1 MMNASRNSL
10 IVALQD
16 PSRKRSNT
24 TAGPAKASPPPVVH
38 NNGNPQ
44 LFMRPN
50 LSKLHQEMLMRT
62 KEEGKRVRSMS
73 SVPAPRVVEDVAD
86 KRKSFVEVH
95 LLGRLLKEQKEKEK
109 KVRHRNCVS
118 V

>member
-1 MMNASRNSL
+1 MIANRSSL
-10 IVALQD
+10 IGALQD

-24 TAGPAKASPPPVVH
+24 TAGPAKASPPVVH
-38 NNGNPQ
+38 NNSNGNPQ
-44 LFMRPN
+44 LYMRPN

-62 KEEGKRVRSMS
+62 KEDGKRVRSMS
-73 SVPAPRVVEDVAD
+73 SVPAPRVVEDAAD

-109 KVRHRNCVS
+109 KVSYRNCVS
-118 V
+118 I